1 MATRAPA
8 LNPEIPPAELREHI
22 ENWLNSYRSLRT
34 RNAFALDFEIFEQW
48 MKGRRLKLHEVRR
61 RDADRYRDWL
71 ETTCTNQR
79 TGEPITASTV
89 NRRVIGVS
97 SLFRYLIEREEIYI
111 RNPFVG
117 IQLPALH
124 AESQTV
130 GLTRDEATRLI
141 KTAAASD
148 NPIEGALVWLLTA
161 TGLRIAEVCNANLA
175 ELHDGPSGMTISVR
189 RKGDRPAR
197 LGVPGPAADA
207 MRRYL
212 NVRQDSPSGA
222 LFVHKQQRIR
232 RERVNQTLKR
242 LCTEAGVPAITA
254 HGLRH
259 TCATLMLDT
268 GASIGDVQA
277 QLGHRSLETTLRYD
291 RARRG
296 RADLAGNALTD
307 ALMGTFHG

>member
-1 MATRAPA
+1 MVTRAPA

-22 ENWLNSYRSLRT
+22 QDWLHTYRSLRT
-34 RNAFALDFEIFEQW
+34 RRSFELDFEIFEGW
-48 MKGRRLKLHEVRR
+48 MKARRLKLHEIRR

-71 ETTCTNQR
+71 ETTCTNRR
-79 TGEPITASTV
+79 TGAPITASTV
-89 NRRVIGVS
+89 NRRIIGVS
-97 SLFRYLIEREEIYI
+97 LLFRYLIEREEIYV
-111 RNPFVG
+111 RNPFFG

-130 GLTRDEATRLI
+130 GLTRDEAPRLI
-141 KTAAASD
+141 KTAVASD
-148 NPIEGALVWLLTA
+148 NPIEGAMVWLLTA
-161 TGLRIAEVCNANLA
+161 TGLRIAELCNANLT
-175 ELHDGPSGMTISVR
+175 ELHDGPSGMTLSIR

-197 LGVPGPAADA
+197 LCVPGPAGDA

-212 NVRQDSPSGA
+212 DVREDAPSGA
-222 LFVHKQQRIR
+222 LFVHKGQRIR

-242 LCTEAGVPAITA
+242 LCTEAGVPVITA

-296 RADLAGNALTD
+296 RADRAGNALTD
-307 ALMGTFHG
+307 ALMGAFHD